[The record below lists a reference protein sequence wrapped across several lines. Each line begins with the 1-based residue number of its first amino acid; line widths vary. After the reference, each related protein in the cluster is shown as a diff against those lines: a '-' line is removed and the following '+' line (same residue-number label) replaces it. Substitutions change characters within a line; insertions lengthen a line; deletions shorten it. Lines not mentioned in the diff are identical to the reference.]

1 MTQRIKGPDG
11 VFNNFPDDMPDD
23 QISNAMKAAYPTQA
37 TPSAP
42 MPIRPDQIAQPDH
55 SRFPGYEA
63 LGQKTMDV
71 LGGFD
76 KYISQPL
83 NSMAA
88 WGAQKGTDLADTAMA
103 GLQARAQGSPATV
116 ADVQRLHPLATGAA
130 EAVGGLAGSALID
143 PRNWPLLATGGAQN
157 AAKRLMSAGFSGQML
172 YGAYQKYP
180 EVKRAMDSGDHLAT
194 ARLMTDMGLRATMG
208 GLSALHAVSS
218 GPMPGTT
225 EKPAPVTE
233 RVPTPEEAPS
243 ALGKEGLE
251 QIAQLKGPGKPD
263 PVLAKL
269 DPKTA
274 QTVIGQGK
282 ALSELR
288 RPENQPDYSNWTP
301 EEIAAHEK
309 LNAASEAPPSTRVGQ
324 EQQVPPTTGAKEPA
338 EATPAPSG
346 PREPVPPSKGPPLTP
361 PGNNPSSPQGD
372 NFRAPSY
379 TYLKA
384 RIANLENPNE
394 PAPTL
399 GDLTNKIDQTIKA
412 SPKSESMYRIAE
424 RVAKK
429 QFGEVKDSVITGL
442 ATIHAQGKV
451 MVDSY
456 LHPPSMDDFET
467 SIGKFSGALNRS
479 SWELLKFSGSIKRMM
494 PDKLRREA
502 LTNWVQ
508 ANGDDG
514 VLADRALK
522 TPPGRLQ
529 DGYLIARQLT
539 PTEKSYGRM
548 IREHL
553 DNLGNEALKQGMLSH
568 LKDNYVQQV
577 WKPSDQE
584 GMSRIFGQGGGGF
597 LRPNP
602 TFAKQSIYDSYFDG
616 EQAGMVPKDKDAGFL
631 VVNYTK
637 SFNTAIMSR
646 KLIAALHEGV
656 AADGRPLSAPGGK
669 GMPIG
674 GDETGPD
681 AYLIFPKAG
690 PEETS
695 DYRVI
700 DHPALRDWKWAT
712 KDADGNP
719 IFVQG
724 DLRVHPQ
731 IYNKLDNILAQAN
744 YKAPPVVDAILKGS
758 SFFKQTLLTGAWFHQ
773 IQEGIHAIFHG
784 VSPFNVPDIDVN
796 EPTTMKLLDGGVVT
810 GHANAMAA
818 FEEGLSTG
826 GLFKYAPVVGQW
838 LQGYNEYLFQS
849 YIPRLKMSMAREAFE
864 RNLKRYKGD
873 MDAGKITEAQIARIT
888 ANQANAA
895 FGELNY
901 ITLGRDPRIQN
912 AFRLMALAPDFT
924 EARARFVGQALK
936 PYGREQM
943 VALGLRGAL
952 SMYVTARVVNYV
964 LNKDKDVDDPTY
976 KDKPFSVVLNGQ
988 EYQQR
993 SLPDDVYKAIEDPRS
1008 FIYHRLNPSTLKPFV
1023 EGITGRDEFGRKRA
1037 FSQQMMDLARGMLPI
1052 PIQGALKPDAEH
1064 DWKTSLLQ
1072 SIGTSRKEYRTP
1084 AQKMAHDYS
1093 LSNMPTDITSRHIME
1108 QTRKMQKGTFNPKEA
1123 QGLIQRGE
1131 MAPEDMDKV
1140 YANQDTPEFLRN
1152 YKTLPA
1158 EQKFKVYF
1166 AAQPR
1171 ERNMIDIEE
1180 GEPDPF
1186 TLPPNMRAPMAQK
1199 LQELQRK

>member
-42 MPIRPDQIAQPDH
+42 TGPIPQPSSGWASDEH
-55 SRFPGYEA
+55 
-63 LGQKTMDV
+63 LGKAIGAINDYAV
-71 LGGFD
+71 
-76 KYISQPL
+76 QPF
-83 NSMAA
+83 NRMAE

-103 GLQARAQGSPATV
+103 GLQARAQGSPASV

-130 EAVGGLAGSALID
+130 EAVGGLVGSTLTD

-194 ARLMTDMGLRATMG
+194 ARLMTDMGLQATMG

-218 GPMPGTT
+218 SPMPGTT

-243 ALGKEGLE
+243 TLGKEGLE

-263 PVLAKL
+263 PALSKL

-361 PGNNPSSPQGD
+361 PGNNPSSPKGD
-372 NFRAPSY
+372 NFREPSY
-379 TYLKA
+379 TFLKA
-384 RIANLENPNE
+384 RIANLDNPNT
-394 PAPTL
+394 PAPSL
-399 GDLTNKIDQTIKA
+399 GDLTARIDESLKA
-412 SPKSESMYRIAE
+412 SPRSESTYRMVE

-429 QFGEVKDSVITGL
+429 QFGDVKDSVITGL
-442 ATIHAQGKV
+442 ATIHAQGRAAL
-451 MVDSY
+451 DAY
-456 LHPPSMDDFET
+456 LKPPQLDDFET
-467 SIGKFSGALNRS
+467 SVGKFSGALNRS
-479 SWELLKFSGSIKRMM
+479 AWELRKFTDSIKDKM

-522 TPPGRLQ
+522 TSPGRLQ

-548 IREHL
+548 VRDHL
-553 DNLGNEALKQGMLSH
+553 DNLGNEALKQGLLSH

-577 WKPSDQE
+577 WNPPDQE
-584 GMSRIFGQGGGGF
+584 GMNRIFGAGGSGF

-602 TFAKQSIYDSYFDG
+602 TFAKQSFYDSYFDG
-616 EQAGMVPKDKDAGFL
+616 EQAGLNPKDKDLGFL
-631 VVNYTK
+631 VANYTK
-637 SFNTAIMSR
+637 SFNTALMSR
-646 KLIAALHEGV
+646 SFISSLHEGV
-656 AADGRPLSAPGGK
+656 AKDGRPLSAPGGK

-731 IYNKLDNILAQAN
+731 IYNKLDNILAQSN
-744 YKAPPVVDAILKGS
+744 YKAPPVVEAILKGS
-758 SFFKQTLLTGAWFHQ
+758 TFFKQTLLTGAWFHQ
-773 IQEGIHAIFHG
+773 TQEGLHAIFHG
-784 VSPFNVPDIDVN
+784 VSPFSPKDINLSD
-796 EPTTMKLLDGGVVT
+796 PTTTKLLDGGLVL
-810 GHANAMAA
+810 GNYNAMAS

-826 GLFKYAPVVGQW
+826 GLFKYVPFAGQY
-838 LQGYNEYLFQS
+838 LQRYNEYLFQD
-849 YIPRLKMSMAREAFE
+849 YIPRLKHAMASEAFE
-864 RNLKRYKGD
+864 RNLKRFKGEI
-873 MDAGKITEAQIARIT
+873 DAGKLTEAQTARIT

-901 ITLGRDPRIQN
+901 ITLGRDPRMQN

-924 EARARFVGQALK
+924 EARARFVGQALS
-936 PYGREQM
+936 PYGREQL
-943 VALGLRGAL
+943 VALGLRGAA
-952 SMYVTARVVNYV
+952 SMYVTARVVNYI
-964 LNKDKDVDDPTY
+964 LNKGKDVDDPTFR
-976 KDKPFSVVLNGQ
+976 DKPFSIVVNGQ

-993 SLPDDVYKAIEDPRS
+993 SLPDDVWKLYEDPNGFMR
-1008 FIYHRLNPSTLKPFV
+1008 HRLNPSTIRPAMEWL
-1023 EGITGRDEFGRKRA
+1023 TGRDDFGRKRA
-1037 FSQQMMDLARGMLPI
+1037 FSQQAQDLFRSVLPI
-1052 PIQGALKPDAEH
+1052 PLQGFFKKDEENDPV
-1064 DWKTSLLQ
+1064 KSILQ
-1072 SIGTSRKEYRTP
+1072 SFGTTVSEYRTP

-1108 QTRKMQKGTFNPKEA
+1108 QTRKMQKGKFKPEEVQEYIRK
-1123 QGLIQRGE
+1123 GE

-1186 TLPPNMRAPMAQK
+1186 TLPPNMRQKAAQK